1 MFPQSSDSCQTV
13 LMAQYSIEDLH
24 TDAER
29 LGLRHQAGPVDDRA
43 IERVDLVAVD
53 ALGAAASGTLV
64 IVTGDEQPP
73 PFRIDVALRQASA
86 RRLAGVVFAA
96 DLVLPETAAVLAA
109 RAGVPVF
116 AAPGAKAA
124 DLAKAIDRAIA
135 GGASEAMM
143 RGALAVERATAVAA
157 SDEATTESI
166 LTVAS
171 AALGIRL
178 DLVEDPTVSWSESDA
193 VCIGEVP
200 VGRIVAAS
208 PDAAT
213 GVALPVI
220 ASLLSRAMQRT
231 TRDRYASTQSRADL
245 LIELVLAESSRVE
258 GFVGQAARLG
268 LPLQQSHVAAWLAPS
283 RESDPDARAPRTV
296 QPALEL
302 FALQLVEDRD
312 EMWHLAFLQD
322 DLMLVCTEEHGAAD
336 HQRRVRDVAVRIQE
350 QARVLA
356 GAGWSYTLG
365 LGTPKLGAIGVRQS
379 AAEARIAAESAIAAG
394 RAGGVEL
401 TDVTGLR
408 RVLLDVYASPIS
420 RDLLHD
426 ILHPLDALG
435 PERAL
440 TAVRTLLSYLA
451 HGSSLVHAG
460 HELMLHPNGV
470 GYRMRQI
477 RDRLDVDLDDPE
489 VRFAVELACRV
500 RLLGAV

>member
-1 MFPQSSDSCQTV
+1 
-13 LMAQYSIEDLH
+13 MAQYSIEDLR

-29 LGLRHQAGPVDDRA
+29 LGLSHRAGPADDRA
-43 IERVDLVAVD
+43 IERVDLIAVD
-53 ALGAAASGTLV
+53 ALGTVATGTLV
-64 IVTGDEQPP
+64 IITGEEQPP

-86 RRLAGVVFAA
+86 RRLAGVVFAS
-96 DLVLPETAAVLAA
+96 DLVLPETAAVLAG

-116 AAPGAKAA
+116 AAPGMKPA

-157 SDEATTESI
+157 SGDATIETILEA
-166 LTVAS
+166 AS
-171 AALGIRL
+171 AALGIRVE
-178 DLVEDPTVSWSESDA
+178 LVEDASASWSESDA

-200 VGRIVAAS
+200 IGRVVASS

-213 GVALPVI
+213 GVAVPVI
-220 ASLLSRAMQRT
+220 AALLSRAVQRS

-268 LPLQQSHVAAWLAPS
+268 LPLQQSHVAAWLAPTS
-283 RESDPDARAPRTV
+283 AADPHARAPRTV

-302 FALQLVEDRD
+302 FALQLVESRE

-322 DLMLVCTEEHGAAD
+322 DLMLVCTEEHGAPD
-336 HQRRVRDVAVRIQE
+336 HQRRVREVAMRIQE
-350 QARVLA
+350 QAHLLS
-356 GAGWSYTLG
+356 GPGWAYTLG
-365 LGTPKLGAIGVRQS
+365 LGTPQLGAIGVRQS

-394 RAGGVEL
+394 RLGGVEL

-426 ILHPLDALG
+426 ILRPLDALG
-435 PERAL
+435 QERAL

-451 HGSSLVHAG
+451 HDSSLVHAG
-460 HELMLHPNGV
+460 QELMLHPNGV

-477 RDRLDVDLDDPE
+477 RERLDVDLDDPD

-500 RLLGAV
+500 RLLAAVPR

>member
-1 MFPQSSDSCQTV
+1 
-13 LMAQYSIEDLH
+13 MAQYSIEDLR

-29 LGLRHQAGPVDDRA
+29 LGLRHQAGPVDERA

-53 ALGAAASGTLV
+53 ALGNLAAGTLV
-64 IVTGDEQPP
+64 IITGDEQPP

-86 RRLAGVVFAA
+86 RRLAGVVFASELA
-96 DLVLPETAAVLAA
+96 LPETATVLAA

-116 AAPGAKAA
+116 AAPDTKAA

-143 RGALAVERATAVAA
+143 RGALAVERATTVAA
-157 SDEATTESI
+157 SAEGTTETI
-166 LTVAS
+166 LAAAS

-178 DLVEDPTVSWSESDA
+178 DLVEDLTVSWSESDA

-200 VGRIVAAS
+200 IGRVIASS

-220 ASLLSRAMQRT
+220 AALLSRAMQRS

-245 LIELVLAESSRVE
+245 LIELVLAETSRVE

-268 LPLQQSHVAAWLAPS
+268 LPLQQSHVAAWLTPTS
-283 RESDPDARAPRTV
+283 ESDPEARAPRTV

-302 FALQLVEDRD
+302 FALQLVEERE

-322 DLMLVCTEEHGAAD
+322 DLMLVSTEEHGAAD
-336 HQRRVRDVAVRIQE
+336 HQRRVREVAVRIQE
-350 QARVLA
+350 QARLLA
-356 GAGWSYTLG
+356 GSGWAYTLG
-365 LGTPKLGAIGVRQS
+365 LGTPQLGAIGVRQS
-379 AAEARIAAESAIAAG
+379 AAAARIAAESAIAAG
-394 RAGGVEL
+394 RLGGVEL

-426 ILHPLDALG
+426 ILRPLDPLG

-440 TAVRTLLSYLA
+440 TAVRTLQSYLA
-451 HGSSLVHAG
+451 HGSSLVHTG
-460 HELMLHPNGV
+460 RELMLHPNGV
-470 GYRMRQI
+470 AYRMRQI
-477 RDRLDVDLDDPE
+477 RERLDVDLDDPD

-500 RLLGAV
+500 RLLGAI

>member
-1 MFPQSSDSCQTV
+1 
-13 LMAQYSIEDLH
+13 MAQYSIEDLR

-53 ALGAAASGTLV
+53 GLSSTAAGTLV
-64 IVTGDEQPP
+64 IITGDEQPP

-86 RRLAGVVFAA
+86 RGLAGVVFAS
-96 DLVLPETAAVLAA
+96 DLALPETAAVLAG

-116 AAPGAKAA
+116 AAPGTKAA

-143 RGALAVERATAVAA
+143 RGALAVERATAAAA
-157 SDEATTESI
+157 SDGTIDAI
-166 LTVAS
+166 LAAAS
-171 AALGIRL
+171 AALGI
-178 DLVEDPTVSWSESDA
+178 DVALVEDPSVSWSQSDA

-200 VGRIVAAS
+200 IGRVVASS

-213 GVALPVI
+213 GVAVPVI
-220 ASLLSRAMQRT
+220 ASLLSRAVQRS

-268 LPLQQSHVAAWLAPS
+268 LPLQQSHVAAWLAPTS
-283 RESDPDARAPRTV
+283 AADPQARAPRTV

-302 FALQLVEDRD
+302 FALQLVEARD

-336 HQRRVRDVAVRIQE
+336 HQRRVREVAVRIQE
-350 QARVLA
+350 QAQLLS
-356 GAGWSYTLG
+356 GPGWAYTLG
-365 LGTPKLGAIGVRQS
+365 LGTPQLGAIGVRQS

-394 RAGGVEL
+394 RLGGVEL

-440 TAVRTLLSYLA
+440 TAVRTLQVYLA

-460 HELMLHPNGV
+460 RELMMHPNGV

-477 RDRLDVDLDDPE
+477 RERLDVDLDDPDT
-489 VRFAVELACRV
+489 RFAVELACRV

>member
-1 MFPQSSDSCQTV
+1 MFHESSESWQTV
-13 LMAQYSIEDLH
+13 AMAQYSIDDLR

-43 IERVDLVAVD
+43 IERVDLLAID
-53 ALGAAASGTLV
+53 ALGTAASGTLV

-86 RRLAGVVFAA
+86 RTLAGVVFAA
-96 DLVLPETAAVLAA
+96 DLVLPETAAVLAG

-116 AAPGAKAA
+116 AAPETKAT

-143 RGALAVERATAVAA
+143 RGALAVERATAAAA
-157 SDEATTESI
+157 SDQATSESI
-166 LTVAS
+166 LDAAS
-171 AALGIRL
+171 TALGIRL
-178 DLVEDPTVSWSESDA
+178 DLVEDPTVSWSQSDA

-200 VGRIVAAS
+200 VGRVVASS

-231 TRDRYASTQSRADL
+231 TRDRFASTQSRADL

-268 LPLQQSHVAAWLAPS
+268 LPLQQSHVAAWLSPTS
-283 RESDPDARAPRTV
+283 ESDPDARAPRTV

-302 FALQLVEDRD
+302 FALQLVEERE

-336 HQRRVRDVAVRIQE
+336 HQRRVRDAAVRIQE

-356 GAGWSYTLG
+356 GTGWTYTLG
-365 LGTPKLGAIGVRQS
+365 LGTPQLGAIGVRQS

-394 RAGGVEL
+394 RSGGVEL

-426 ILHPLDALG
+426 ILRPLDTLD

-440 TAVRTLLSYLA
+440 TAVRTLQSYLA
-451 HGSSLVHAG
+451 HEGSLVRTG
-460 HELMLHPNGV
+460 HDLTLHPNGV

-477 RDRLDVDLDDPE
+477 RDLLDVDLDDPD

-500 RLLGAV
+500 RLLGVG

>member
-1 MFPQSSDSCQTV
+1 
-13 LMAQYSIEDLH
+13 MAQYSVEDLR

-29 LGLRHQAGPVDDRA
+29 LGLRHQAGPVDERA

-53 ALGAAASGTLV
+53 GLGSTASGTLV
-64 IVTGDEQPP
+64 IITGDEQPP

-86 RRLAGVVFAA
+86 RRLAGVVFAS
-96 DLVLPETAAVLAA
+96 DLVLPETAAVLAG

-116 AAPGAKAA
+116 AAPGMKAA

-143 RGALAVERATAVAA
+143 RGALAVEHATAAAA
-157 SDEATTESI
+157 SDGTVDAI
-166 LTVAS
+166 LSAAS

-178 DLVEDPTVSWSESDA
+178 DLVEDPTVSWSQSDA

-200 VGRIVAAS
+200 IGRVAASS

-213 GVALPVI
+213 GVAVPVI
-220 ASLLSRAMQRT
+220 ASLLSRAVQRS

-268 LPLQQSHVAAWLAPS
+268 LPLQQSHVAAWLAPTS
-283 RESDPDARAPRTV
+283 ATDPQARAPRTV

-302 FALQLVEDRD
+302 FALQLVEERD

-336 HQRRVRDVAVRIQE
+336 HQRRVREVAVRIQE
-350 QARVLA
+350 QAHLL
-356 GAGWSYTLG
+356 GGPGWAYTLG
-365 LGTPKLGAIGVRQS
+365 LGTPQLGAIGVRQS

-394 RAGGVEL
+394 RLGGVEL

-435 PERAL
+435 QERAL

-451 HGSSLVHAG
+451 NDSSLVHAG

-477 RDRLDVDLDDPE
+477 RERLDVDLDDPD

-500 RLLGAV
+500 RLLGTV

>member
-1 MFPQSSDSCQTV
+1 MP
-13 LMAQYSIEDLH
+13 QYSIDDLR

-43 IERVDLVAVD
+43 IERVDLIAVD
-53 ALGAAASGTLV
+53 GLGAAVAGTLV
-64 IVTGDEQPP
+64 IITGEEQPP

-86 RRLAGVVFAA
+86 RALAGVVFAS
-96 DLVLPETAAVLAA
+96 DLVLPETAVVLAR

-143 RGALAVERATAVAA
+143 RGALAVERATSAA
-157 SDEATTESI
+157 SDEGTADAI
-166 LTVAS
+166 LAAAS

-178 DLVEDPTVSWSESDA
+178 DLVEDASASWSQSDA

-200 VGRIVAAS
+200 IGRVVASS

-213 GVALPVI
+213 GVAVPVI
-220 ASLLSRAMQRT
+220 ASLLSRAAQRS

-268 LPLQQSHVAAWLAPS
+268 LPLQQSHVAAWLAPTS
-283 RESDPDARAPRTV
+283 AADPQARAPRTV

-302 FALQLVEDRD
+302 FALQLVEERD

-336 HQRRVRDVAVRIQE
+336 HQRRVREVAVRIQE
-350 QARVLA
+350 QAHLL
-356 GAGWSYTLG
+356 GGPGWSYTLG
-365 LGTPKLGAIGVRQS
+365 LGTPQLGAIGVRQS
-379 AAEARIAAESAIAAG
+379 AAEARIAAESSIAAG
-394 RAGGVEL
+394 RLGGVEL

-435 PERAL
+435 QERAL

-451 HGSSLVHAG
+451 NDSSLVHAG

-477 RDRLDVDLDDPE
+477 RERLDVDLDDPD

-500 RLLGAV
+500 RLLGTA

>member
-1 MFPQSSDSCQTV
+1 
-13 LMAQYSIEDLH
+13 MAQYSIKDLR

-29 LGLRHQAGPVDDRA
+29 LGLSHQAGPVDDRA

-53 ALGAAASGTLV
+53 ALATTSAGTLV

-86 RRLAGVVFAA
+86 RRLAGVVFAS
-96 DLVLPETAAVLAA
+96 DLVLPETAAVLAG

-143 RGALAVERATAVAA
+143 RGALAVERATEAAA
-157 SDEATTESI
+157 SAGTADAI
-166 LTVAS
+166 LTTAS

-178 DLVEDPTVSWSESDA
+178 DLVEDPSVSWSESDA

-200 VGRIVAAS
+200 VGRVVASS

-213 GVALPVI
+213 GVAVPVI
-220 ASLLSRAMQRT
+220 ASLLSRAMQRS

-268 LPLQQSHVAAWLAPS
+268 LPLQQSHVAAWLAPTS
-283 RESDPDARAPRTV
+283 AADPQARAPRTV

-302 FALQLVEDRD
+302 FALQLVEERE

-336 HQRRVRDVAVRIQE
+336 HQRRVREVAVRIQE
-350 QARVLA
+350 QAHLLS
-356 GAGWSYTLG
+356 GPGWAYTLG
-365 LGTPKLGAIGVRQS
+365 LGTPQLGAIGVRQS

-394 RAGGVEL
+394 RLGGVEL

-426 ILHPLDALG
+426 ILRPLDALE
-435 PERAL
+435 PERAR
-440 TAVRTLLSYLA
+440 TAVRTLQSYLA
-451 HGSSLVHAG
+451 NGSSLVHAG

-477 RDRLDVDLDDPE
+477 RERLDVDLDDPD

>member
-1 MFPQSSDSCQTV
+1 
-13 LMAQYSIEDLH
+13 MAQYSIEDLR

-29 LGLRHQAGPVDDRA
+29 LGLSHQAGPVDGRA

-53 ALGAAASGTLV
+53 ALATASAGTLV
-64 IVTGDEQPP
+64 IVTGEEQPP

-86 RRLAGVVFAA
+86 RRLAGVVFAS
-96 DLVLPETAAVLAA
+96 DLVLPETAAVLAG

-116 AAPGAKAA
+116 AAPGTKAA

-143 RGALAVERATAVAA
+143 RGALAVERATEAAA
-157 SDEATTESI
+157 SAGTIDAI
-166 LTVAS
+166 LTTAS

-178 DLVEDPTVSWSESDA
+178 DLVEDPSVSWSEGDA

-200 VGRIVAAS
+200 IGRVVASS

-213 GVALPVI
+213 GVAVPVI
-220 ASLLSRAMQRT
+220 ASLLSRAMQRS
-231 TRDRYASTQSRADL
+231 TRDRYASTQSRSDL

-268 LPLQQSHVAAWLAPS
+268 LPLQQSHVAAWLAPTS
-283 RESDPDARAPRTV
+283 AADPQARAPRTV

-302 FALQLVEDRD
+302 FALQLVEERE

-336 HQRRVRDVAVRIQE
+336 HQRRVREVAVRIQE

-356 GAGWSYTLG
+356 GSGWAYTLG
-365 LGTPKLGAIGVRQS
+365 LGTPQLGAIGVRQS

-394 RAGGVEL
+394 RLGGVEL

-426 ILHPLDALG
+426 ILRPLDALG

-440 TAVRTLLSYLA
+440 TAVRTLQSYLA
-451 HGSSLVHAG
+451 NGSSLVHAG

-477 RDRLDVDLDDPE
+477 RERLDVDLDDPDT
-489 VRFAVELACRV
+489 RFAVELACRV

>member
-1 MFPQSSDSCQTV
+1 M
-13 LMAQYSIEDLH
+13 LMAQYSIEDLR

-53 ALGAAASGTLV
+53 GLSSTAAGTLV
-64 IVTGDEQPP
+64 IITGDEQPP

-86 RRLAGVVFAA
+86 RGLAGVVFAS
-96 DLVLPETAAVLAA
+96 DLALPETAAVLAG

-116 AAPGAKAA
+116 AAPGTKAA

-143 RGALAVERATAVAA
+143 RGALAVERATAAAA
-157 SDEATTESI
+157 SDGTIDAI
-166 LTVAS
+166 LAAAS
-171 AALGIRL
+171 AALGIEVA
-178 DLVEDPTVSWSESDA
+178 LVEDPSVSWSQSDA

-200 VGRIVAAS
+200 IGRVVASS

-213 GVALPVI
+213 GVAVPVI
-220 ASLLSRAMQRT
+220 ASLLSRAVQRS

-268 LPLQQSHVAAWLAPS
+268 LPLQQSHVAAWLAPTS
-283 RESDPDARAPRTV
+283 AADPQARAPRTV

-302 FALQLVEDRD
+302 FALQLVEARD

-336 HQRRVRDVAVRIQE
+336 HQRRVREVAVRIQE
-350 QARVLA
+350 QAQVL
-356 GAGWSYTLG
+356 GGPGWAYTLG
-365 LGTPKLGAIGVRQS
+365 LGTPQLGAIGVRQS

-394 RAGGVEL
+394 RLGGVEL

-440 TAVRTLLSYLA
+440 TAVRTLQVYLA

-460 HELMLHPNGV
+460 RELMMHPNGV

-477 RDRLDVDLDDPE
+477 RERLDVDLDDPDT
-489 VRFAVELACRV
+489 RFAVELACRV